1 MKQLSEMSDKEFEA
15 HLKTITP
22 ILPIWA
28 KDGAS
33 VTDRIESDFT
43 DRVGNK
49 ARVLKVLWKDKK
61 NKPHE
66 SIAWV
71 RWG

>member
-1 MKQLSEMSDKEFEA
+1 MKQLSEMSDKEFDN

-28 KDGAS
+28 KDGI
-33 VTDRIESDFT
+33 VTDRIEYDFT
-43 DRVGNK
+43 DRVGNG
-49 ARVLKVLWKDKK
+49 ARVMKVLWKDKK

-71 RWG
+71 RWK

>member
-1 MKQLSEMSDKEFEA
+1 MKPLNEMSDKEFES

-33 VTDRIESDFT
+33 VTDRVESDFF
-43 DRVGNK
+43 DSVGNG
-49 ARVLKVLWKDKK
+49 ARVMKVLWKDKK
-61 NKPHE
+61 GKSHE

-71 RWG
+71 MWG